1 MDIKTYWRILL
12 RRGWI
17 ILLVAAVTTISALA
31 FSKAQEPVYR
41 ATVLL
46 SVQPARLDWGL
57 QQTLKNMMRNYSRQ
71 IKSRQNAQQVID
83 QLQLDMSPDSLKAKL
98 NVSPIESDLL
108 IQVDVKD
115 HDPIVAQDIARVT
128 AEVFVA
134 QMTAFNLDQDK
145 RDRVYVTKLENPEQG
160 ALFSPKTKI
169 NVLAGALLGALLG
182 AIIALILEYADDT
195 IKTAGDVGRY
205 VGEEIA
211 ILGVIPTMSGSA
223 SAAQADLP
231 EKSGRSFLGSVSG
244 STLLIAAVAFL
255 GGATLAIAGMTLLA
269 L

>member
-134 QMTAFNLDQDK
+134 QMKAFNLDQDK
-145 RDRVYVTKLENPEQG
+145 RDRVYVTKLEDPEEG
-160 ALFSPKTKI
+160 SLFSPKTKI

-195 IKTAGDVGRY
+195 IKSTEDVGRY
-205 VGEEIA
+205 VGEIA
-211 ILGVIPTMSGSA
+211 ILGIIPTMSGSA
-223 SAAQADLP
+223 SAAKADRP
-231 EKSGRSFLGSVSG
+231 GKSGRGFLGSVSS

-255 GGATLAIAGMTLLA
+255 GGATLAIAGMALLA